1 MRYAK
6 GSIQL
11 STSHDHPLLRQ
22 VLRCGFVTHDQ
33 LFEFL
38 RRGCYERS
46 RQSFDWRVRRLVK
59 RGLIVRH
66 IPPVVGG
73 GVVYSIGAAGAVL
86 LQGLGEYCLLG
97 PRRLD
102 SGNSESS
109 ILHALELNDIQ
120 LSLLRAGLAARWTA
134 ACEIRSQ
141 NGLARFRYAKDYDA
155 IVAVRVD
162 DLEGCFALEY
172 ERSAKAK
179 KDYLGIAR
187 LLEQEKHVSHLL
199 YLVPNYDLLS
209 YLTGLFVAAPVKVW
223 FGLVRDWHAQLLSMP
238 VIDASSPV
246 PRPLYEALQ
255 LARFELVA
263 P

>member
-11 STSHDHPLLRQ
+11 SVSHDHPLLRQ
-22 VLRCGFVTHDQ
+22 VLRCGFATHDQ

-38 RRGCYERS
+38 RRGCYERN

-59 RGLIVRH
+59 HGLIVRQTAAAAS
-66 IPPVVGG
+66 GR
-73 GVVYSIGAAGAVL
+73 VVYSIGGTAALL
-86 LQGLGEYCLLG
+86 LQGLGEYCLIG

-102 SGNSESS
+102 SGNGESG
-109 ILHALELNDIQ
+109 ILHAVELNDIQ
-120 LSLLRAGLAARWTA
+120 LSVLRAGLGARWTA

-141 NGLARFRYAKDYDA
+141 NVLTCFRYAKDYDA
-155 IVAVRVD
+155 VVTVRAD
-162 DLEGCFALEY
+162 DEERCFALEY

-179 KDYLGIAR
+179 KDYLALAG
-187 LLEQEKHVSHLL
+187 LLDEEKQVSHLL
-199 YLVPNYDLLS
+199 YLVSNYDVLS
-209 YLTGLFVAAPVKVW
+209 YIRRFFRPTQVNVC
-223 FGLVRDWHAQLLSMP
+223 FGIVRDWHAQLLNMS
-238 VIDASSPV
+238 VVDTSSSV

-255 LARFELVA
+255 LDRFDLKA